1 MEQALSPSFAQLAQ
15 SKICPLEKGDLEEDP
30 HFHIEREEKTVD
42 PWKMKKREEDAEE
55 KEKQREEWK
64 ERQCSSQFN

>member
-42 PWKMKKREEDAEE
+42 PWKVKKRKKKKRKRE
-55 KEKQREEWK
+55 KSGKRDNVALNITK
-64 ERQCSSQFN
+64 RR

>member
-42 PWKMKKREEDAEE
+42 PWKVKKREEKEE
-55 KEKQREEWK
+55 KEKEKEEKEREE
-64 ERQCSSQFN
+64 

>member
-42 PWKMKKREEDAEE
+42 PWKVKKREEDGEE
-55 KEKQREEWK
+55 KEKEREDWK
-64 ERQCSSQFN
+64 ER